1 MQAVSFKE
9 FIEFELPF
17 ANLSNQEISDI
28 LETTESMV
36 KHQDHLEMTDPALFE
51 LTRNVKQS
59 LVNMNKDLW
68 AEIARRN

>member
-17 ANLSNQEISDI
+17 VNLSNQEISDI
-28 LETTESMV
+28 LEATESMV
-36 KHQDHLEMTDPALFE
+36 KHQDSLEKTDPALFE